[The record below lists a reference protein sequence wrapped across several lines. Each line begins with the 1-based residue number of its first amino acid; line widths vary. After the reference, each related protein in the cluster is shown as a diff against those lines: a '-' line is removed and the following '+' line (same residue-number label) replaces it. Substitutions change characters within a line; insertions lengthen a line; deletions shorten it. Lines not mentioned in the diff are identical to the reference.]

1 MNIPVKF
8 GKKWCEGRGKAK
20 LEFSFCSHCPET
32 LEIED
37 ETNADDERLFIHIH
51 LLFQLFHVSCLH
63 PEHTMSE
70 RDREM
75 PCSSLPSDKI
85 AGLRSNANESSGE

>member
-1 MNIPVKF
+1 MHEHSCQVW
-8 GKKWCEGRGKAK
+8 KKWCEGRGKAK

-70 RDREM
+70 IGKCHVPSSDR
-75 PCSSLPSDKI
+75 I
-85 AGLRSNANESSGE
+85 AGLRSTANESSGE